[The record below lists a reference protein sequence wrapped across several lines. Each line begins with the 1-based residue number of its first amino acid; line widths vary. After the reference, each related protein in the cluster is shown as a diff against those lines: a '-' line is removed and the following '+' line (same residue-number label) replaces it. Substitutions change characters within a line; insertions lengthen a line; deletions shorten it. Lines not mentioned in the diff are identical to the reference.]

1 MTKKIKTIADLTP
14 DAANLNKGTER
25 GRYLLE
31 TSVSKLGLGRSVL
44 ADKNGTL
51 IAGNKTTEVA
61 GELGMSKVRVI
72 ETENMPGGNAVKPGD
87 VLRARNGKTIEVLN
101 TDAEGRLILADALSY
116 AGEQNLDEVFDIA
129 TLTGACVIALG
140 KQIVGLMG
148 NDAAFLDRVR
158 DASIKAGEKV
168 WELPL
173 EKEYEPLLKSPVADL
188 KNIGPV
194 GEAGTILAGLFLK
207 EFVAKDLPWAHLDI
221 ASTGWTSGPT
231 ALSDT
236 GSTGVMVRTLLHY
249 FTSHN

>member
-1 MTKKIKTIADLTP
+1 METMKYDMTG
-14 DAANLNKGTER
+14 AAT
-25 GRYLLE
+25 
-31 TSVSKLGLGRSVL
+31 VL
-44 ADKNGTL
+44 AL
-51 IAGNKTTEVA
+51 FRAVA
-61 GELGMSKVRVI
+61 QLKPAVELHGFVPM
-72 ETENMPGGNAVKPGD
+72 TENMPGGNAVKPGD

-236 GSTGVMVRTLLHY
+236 GSTGVMVRTLLHF